1 MCYNRN
7 LTERKSEIAL
17 STLSNLDYLK
27 GIKMKSEKKENLI
40 GMLDKAIN
48 YGEDLKSQIESD
60 SEKGLDS
67 LKSEYKVWVS
77 DNKNR
82 LEQVI
87 PNYNSYKPLFM
98 SVDNISRSEIL
109 GDSEDETAYIK
120 YENAKRDLI
129 SGVEYE
135 LSRLLLI
142 RKGVLNGTIVPNIDS
157 E

>member
-1 MCYNRN
+1 
-7 LTERKSEIAL
+7 
-17 STLSNLDYLK
+17 
-27 GIKMKSEKKENLI
+27 
-40 GMLDKAIN
+40 
-48 YGEDLKSQIESD
+48 
-60 SEKGLDS
+60 
-67 LKSEYKVWVS
+67 
-77 DNKNR
+77 
-82 LEQVI
+82 
-87 PNYNSYKPLFM
+87 M